1 VQSACGASVGSP
13 HRGQK
18 VGTSGVGTAR
28 NLTRVPVP
36 VGLVGS
42 ITHVVTDGDTALSV
56 GSGDLPVLATP
67 RLLALAE
74 AATLRALAG
83 VIAEGETSVGTRVQ
97 LEHVAPTAVGAS
109 VEVTAT
115 VVHVDGRLVRF
126 DVAAVGASGA
136 LLGHGTVTRVVVD
149 RERFLAR
156 LTGDDA

>member
-1 VQSACGASVGSP
+1 VSVGSP

-18 VGTSGVGTAR
+18 VGASVVGTAR

-42 ITHVVTDGDTALSV
+42 LTHVVTDTDTALSV

-74 AATLRALAG
+74 AATLLALAG
-83 VIAEGETSVGTRVQ
+83 SVGEGDTSVGTRVQ
-97 LEHVAPTAVGAS
+97 LEHVAPSAVGAT
-109 VEVTAT
+109 VQVTAT

-126 DVAAVGASGA
+126 DVAAVSASGT
-136 LLGHGTVTRVVVD
+136 LLGHGTVTRVVVGRD
-149 RERFLAR
+149 RFLAR
-156 LTGDDA
+156 LAEDDA

>member
-1 VQSACGASVGSP
+1 MGS
-13 HRGQK
+13 
-18 VGTSGVGTAR
+18 
-28 NLTRVPVP
+28 LTRVVA
-36 VGLVGS
+36 
-42 ITHVVTDGDTALSV
+42 DADTALSV

-74 AATLRALAG
+74 AATLLALAG
-83 VIAEGETSVGTRVQ
+83 SLDAGKTSVGTRVQ
-97 LEHVAPTAVGAS
+97 LEHVAPSVVGAT

-126 DVAAVGASGA
+126 DVAAVDSAGT

-156 LTGDDA
+156 LVEGDA